1 MPKRITLTLAAELLD
16 EVAKAKPKAL
26 SLSTWC
32 ALLVEQAMREATTSS
47 ASGHSQPLTL
57 R

>member
-1 MPKRITLTLAAELLD
+1 MPKRITLTLAPELLD

-32 ALLVEQAMREATTSS
+32 ALLVEAALKQTGANP
-47 ASGHSQPLTL
+47 ASGTSQGLTKA
-57 R
+57 